1 MIKEIILILT
11 MLIVTLCTYI
21 SYIPQLL
28 KLLKTKKSEDLSV
41 ASWVLWSV
49 SSLADLIYSI
59 TLGRIELIIASISEF
74 ILILATLILTI
85 YYEQQKSH
93 AKNNEKKLK

>member
-1 MIKEIILILT
+1 MHLHILHTTAIK
-11 MLIVTLCTYI
+11 VV
-21 SYIPQLL
+21 
-28 KLLKTKKSEDLSV
+28 KNKKSEDLSV
-41 ASWVLWSV
+41 ASWFLWSV

-93 AKNNEKKLK
+93 AKNNEKNEVA